1 MTEPAAPPPLGRSIA
16 SAAMMI
22 GAGVI
27 TSRVLGLVR
36 EQVIAALFGSTGAT
50 SAFRTATRIT
60 TGFYDLLLSGATT
73 SALVP
78 VFSDYAGAG
87 KSADLS
93 RIAST
98 FVNLAVVALGAVV
111 GLLVL
116 AAPAAVGLLGADP
129 EQFDLAV
136 GLTRVALPSVIL
148 LGTSSILTAVLYAR
162 QSFRLPAFAPA
173 VYNAGIIV
181 SAVALALPFGIYGLA
196 FGLAAGAAIQIVVQ
210 LPAWRGLRY
219 LPVIDLAHPG
229 VRLVLR
235 LYLPVFLGL
244 IASYGVVMLD
254 TNLAWRT
261 GPESVADMAFATTLI
276 QFPIGLVGAAASLA
290 ILPSLSRLASSTNP
304 ADRDSFV
311 PTLVQ
316 GLKMVLLLIVPVSAA
331 LVVLRE
337 PVVALLFQR
346 LAFDSEATRRTALA
360 LLAYSPQLPFVVVDQ
375 LLIVAFYALKETRPP
390 VLVGVAGAALYVV
403 VALALVA
410 PLGMPGLALANA
422 VQNSMHAVVL
432 FVLLCVRYPGLANAR
447 LGGFV
452 ARIIVCA
459 LAAAGAVAA
468 AANFLTGSLD
478 GPSSLERLLA
488 ITAAAAIGVGAYAIC
503 LMALRVSEASQI
515 PGLLR
520 RSSRET
526 PGSPAHQPSAVKGE
540 DEQDFPA

>member
-1 MTEPAAPPPLGRSIA
+1 MSEASAPPPLGRSIA
-16 SAAMMI
+16 SAAVVI

-27 TSRVLGLVR
+27 TSRILGLVR
-36 EQVIAALFGSTGAT
+36 EQVIAALFGSTGPT

-78 VFSDYAGAG
+78 VFSDYAGSG
-87 KSADLS
+87 RSDDLS
-93 RIAST
+93 RVAST
-98 FVNLAVVALGAVV
+98 FVNLTVVALGLIV

-116 AAPAAVGLLGADP
+116 GAPIAVGALGADP
-129 EQFDLAV
+129 AQFELTV
-136 GLTRVALPSVIL
+136 GLTRIALPSVLL

-162 QSFRLPAFAPA
+162 RSFTLPALAPA

-181 SAVALALPFGIYGLA
+181 AAVALALPFGIYGLA
-196 FGLAAGAAIQIVVQ
+196 VGLTAGAMLQILIQ

-219 LPVIDLAHPG
+219 VPVIDLGHPG

-235 LYLPVFLGL
+235 LYAPVFMGL

-290 ILPSLSRLASSTNP
+290 ILPSLSLLASS
-304 ADRDSFV
+304 DSASEREAFV

-316 GLKMVLLLIVPVSAA
+316 GLKMVLLLIIPVSAA

-346 LAFDSEATRRTALA
+346 LAFDAEATRRTALA

-375 LLIVAFYALKETRPP
+375 LLIVAFYALKETRTP
-390 VLVGVAGAALYVV
+390 VLVGLAGAGVYVV
-403 VALALVA
+403 VALALIA

-422 VQNSMHAVVL
+422 VQNSAHAIVL
-432 FVLLCVRYPGLANAR
+432 FWLLSRRYPGLADLA
-447 LGGFV
+447 LGRFV
-452 ARIIVCA
+452 ARVALSGAVTSAGIWICA
-459 LAAAGAVAA
+459 GGLAALLEDPSAGAR
-468 AANFLTGSLD
+468 LTGLV
-478 GPSSLERLLA
+478 LA
-488 ITAAAAIGVGAYAIC
+488 SGAGVGIYGAC
-503 LMALRVSEASQI
+503 LFVLRVRETGQI
-515 PGLLR
+515 IGLLR
-520 RSSRET
+520 PRREK
-526 PGSPAHQPSAVKGE
+526 PANSPPPQPFPVKGE
-540 DEQDFPA
+540 GEDEPPT

>member
-1 MTEPAAPPPLGRSIA
+1 MSEASPPPPLGRSIA
-16 SAAMMI
+16 SAAVVI
-22 GAGVI
+22 GLGVI
-27 TSRVLGLVR
+27 ASRLLGLGR
-36 EQVIAALFGSTGAT
+36 ELVIAALFGSTSTT

-87 KSADLS
+87 KNDELS
-93 RIAST
+93 RVAST
-98 FVNLAVVALGAVV
+98 FVNLAIVALGIIV

-116 AAPAAVGLLGADP
+116 VAPAVVSLMGADP
-129 EQFDLAV
+129 GEFELAV
-136 GLTRVALPSVIL
+136 GLTRVALPSVVL
-148 LGTSSILTAVLYAR
+148 LATSSVLTAVLYAR
-162 QSFRLPAFAPA
+162 QSFRLAALAPA

-181 SAVALALPFGIYGLA
+181 SAVALAPPFGIYGLA
-196 FGLAAGAAIQIVVQ
+196 FGLAAGALVQILVQ

-219 LPVIDLAHPG
+219 VPVIDLGHPG
-229 VRLVLR
+229 VRLVIR
-235 LYLPVFLGL
+235 LYAPVFLGL

-261 GPESVADMAFATTLI
+261 RSESVADMAFATTLI

-290 ILPSLSRLASSTNP
+290 ILPSLSRLASS
-304 ADRDSFV
+304 DSVIERDAFA

-346 LAFDSEATRRTALA
+346 LAFDAEATRRTALA

-375 LLIVAFYALKETRPP
+375 LLIVAFYARKETITP
-390 VLVGVAGAALYVV
+390 VLVGVLGAGVYVV

-422 VQNSMHAVVL
+422 VQNSAHAVAL
-432 FVLLCVRYPGLANAR
+432 FWLLSKRYPSLAAPA
-447 LGGFV
+447 LWGFV
-452 ARIIVCA
+452 ARVA
-459 LAAAGAVAA
+459 LCGAGAA
-468 AANFLTGSLD
+468 AA
-478 GPSSLERLLA
+478 
-488 ITAAAAIGVGAYAIC
+488 TAAASGSLAGVLEGTSAATRLAGIALATGAGLATYAVA
-503 LMALRVSEASQI
+503 LLVLRVQEAAQI
-515 PGLLR
+515 AGLVR
-520 RSSRET
+520 RPVS
-526 PGSPAHQPSAVKGE
+526 G
-540 DEQDFPA
+540 